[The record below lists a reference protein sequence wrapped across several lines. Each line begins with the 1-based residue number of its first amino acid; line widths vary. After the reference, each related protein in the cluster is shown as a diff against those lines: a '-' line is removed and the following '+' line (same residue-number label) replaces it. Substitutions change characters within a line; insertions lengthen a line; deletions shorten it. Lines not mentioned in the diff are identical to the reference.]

1 MVASSMTLATIE
13 KDKAAGGVARRKIH
27 IKSGD
32 VVTASLAITGT
43 DSPYRAVLRFKSG
56 LTVQRPIGQIVAES
70 KFEALKSGWKM
81 LRDEKIVEGFGW
93 QWVES

>member
-1 MVASSMTLATIE
+1 MASSMTLATME
-13 KDKAAGGVARRKIH
+13 QDKAAGSGARRKIR

-32 VVTASLAITGT
+32 VVTASLAMTGT
-43 DSPYRAVLRFKSG
+43 ASPYRAVLRSKSG

-70 KFEALKSGWKM
+70 KFEALKAGWKL
-81 LRDEKIVEGFGW
+81 LRDEKIAEGFGW